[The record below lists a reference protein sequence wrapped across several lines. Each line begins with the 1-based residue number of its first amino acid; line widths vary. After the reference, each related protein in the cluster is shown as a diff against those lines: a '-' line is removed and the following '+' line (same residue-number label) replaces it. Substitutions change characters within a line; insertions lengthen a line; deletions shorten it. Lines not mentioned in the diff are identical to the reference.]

1 MNKKHNKLSTYKKY
15 LRKVQLIQDQI
26 RNELDEGPLQDKLHV
41 VDSTRKLVPSNRSG
55 KRSKAVLKNLPMKN
69 FAE

>member
-1 MNKKHNKLSTYKKY
+1 M
-15 LRKVQLIQDQI
+15 KVQLIQDQI